1 MGLEDQYDAW
11 VRGLM
16 GGSKYAAT
24 PEQAAQA
31 GDAVQQMQAQLEAL
45 QQANRRQKNAAG
57 AVDAVQKAGAAT
69 ADSVRKMSSDLA
81 RSLKQDGLLGGKT
94 AAPTPAPAVPEHA
107 DFSGVAEKVR
117 AQVLGQDAFVSAVVK
132 AFRRPFVLGTAA
144 DTAKARNIMVLC
156 GPAGTGRYYAL
167 DCTVRELAGRGIL
180 HSELVETLDLAL
192 YPGPAQEKLFLQD
205 LYAALQSEAECWPLK
220 ITRAAPPAT

>member
-16 GGSKYAAT
+16 GGGKYAAT

-45 QQANRRQKNAAG
+45 QQANRRQKSAAG

-107 DFSGVAEKVR
+107 DFTGVAEKIR
-117 AQVLGQDAFVSAVVK
+117 AQVLGQDAFVSALVK

-144 DTAKARNIMVLC
+144 DTDKARNILVLC
-156 GPAGTGRYYAL
+156 GAAGTGRHYAL
-167 DCTVRELAGRGIL
+167 DCTVRELAGRAFCTA
-180 HSELVETLDLAL
+180 SWWKRWTLPCTRDPRRKSCFCRTCTPRCNRTRRCLR
-192 YPGPAQEKLFLQD
+192 
-205 LYAALQSEAECWPLK
+205 LK
-220 ITRAAPPAT
+220 ITRAARPVT